1 MDDFGS
7 SRHSDTDRPVPA
19 VHRTVLV
26 VDVEHFGAH
35 NRTNPHRIAVRD
47 SLYHALE
54 NSLARINIRF
64 ADCHH
69 EVVGDAV
76 LVLIPAD
83 VAKSVLIERLPLTLA
98 TTLREHNDTH
108 EEGEWIRVRMVIH
121 AGEIHYDTYGVVG
134 VAVNYAHRLINSAT
148 LKDALAASSGTLAL
162 ITSDWFFSE
171 VVRHSPGSDPAAY
184 RRIRVTEKE
193 TDTVAWIYLPDDP
206 SSPPA
211 PEASSSARQ
220 DTSTSGT
227 LSPEALWVASERSA
241 RRLGARR
248 TAYPLDLS
256 IAELHS
262 QGLYVP
268 ATFSSPGGN
277 AAVVDVEHIAAEVA
291 SGSSVLILGEPGSGK
306 SVAAYALLA
315 CLRQRVP
322 AIAARASKLRA
333 ALESSMPAT
342 ELTKVL
348 RGGSSADGERPIL
361 VVDGLDET
369 LGEFTSSADL
379 AELLAQLAER
389 FSIVVTCRR
398 REFEDNLAAS
408 VHNDAFDAIYSIDTW
423 TLHGQF
429 TEFVQR
435 LITAGV
441 LNSDQFLDVIV
452 RSPDLAGM
460 TTRPLYARML
470 TFLGQEGL
478 PTVTNVSSLYAE
490 YIDKLVVASD
500 AALAGAGCRMHARSD
515 EIWTEAAWHIFC
527 NGLLTE
533 DRFDFAPVT
542 AHLEGRFDERG
553 QCLTRAL
560 SQICDQ
566 WRSSGRVRGR
576 FVHYSFF
583 EYLVS
588 RYYVQQLHDA
598 VQAGT
603 EALTECLSIDPSPEI
618 RHFLVAELRETQ
630 TARLADALVQAY
642 LRLGAAESRSR
653 RARTLGNL
661 IAYLLSRATND
672 GLTSLRGLLADEDD
686 IFLQQ
691 SILWGLCH
699 LGDSDALARF
709 VRASRTSAQWRAWNR
724 GYVMYYYGD
733 IDRRAQPPFIDEDR
747 QRSWGRTRERSIAF
761 MSEPGYPLTVA
772 PQRRFLDLYL
782 LYDYAIWR
790 GESLSAGDARV
801 AGATLAALWREP
813 TIEGSFL
820 QELQAMHAVVCP
832 E

>member
-1 MDDFGS
+1 MDKLGS
-7 SRHSDTDRPVPA
+7 SRHSDTDRPGPA

-35 NRTNPHRIAVRD
+35 NRTNRHRIVVRD
-47 SLYHALE
+47 GLYHALE
-54 NSLARINIRF
+54 ASLERIGTRF

-83 VAKSVLIERLPLTLA
+83 VAKSVLIDQLPRTLA
-98 TTLREHNDTH
+98 AAFSEHNKTH

-121 AGEIHYDTYGVVG
+121 AGEVHYDTYGVVG
-134 VAVNYAHRLINSAT
+134 VAVNYAHRLINSAA
-148 LKDALAASSGTLAL
+148 LKEALAASSGPLAL
-162 ITSDWFFSE
+162 ITSDWFFTE
-171 VVRHSPGSDPAAY
+171 VVRHSPGSDAETY

-193 TDTVAWIYLPDDP
+193 TDTIAWIHLPDAP
-206 SSPPA
+206 SGTPI
-211 PEASSSARQ
+211 PEASARQ
-220 DTSTSGT
+220 DTSAWGT
-227 LSPEALWVASERSA
+227 LSPEVLWAASERSA

-262 QGLYVP
+262 QGLYVS
-268 ATFSSPGGN
+268 ATFSTLGGN
-277 AAVVDVEHIAAEVA
+277 AHVVDVDHIAAEVEG
-291 SGSSVLILGEPGSGK
+291 GSSVLILGEPGSGK
-306 SVAAYALLA
+306 SVAAYALLVS
-315 CLRQRVP
+315 LRQRVP

-333 ALESSMPAT
+333 ALESPMRAT
-342 ELTKVL
+342 ELSKVL
-348 RGGSSADGERPIL
+348 RGGASDDQQRPIL
-361 VVDGLDET
+361 VIDGLDET
-369 LGEFTSSADL
+369 LGEFRSSADL
-379 AELLAQLAER
+379 AELIAQLAER

-398 REFEDNLAAS
+398 REFEDILAAS
-408 VHNDAFDAIYSIDTW
+408 VHSDAFDAIYSIDTW

-429 TEFVQR
+429 TEFIQR
-435 LITAGV
+435 LVTAGV
-441 LNSDQFLDVIV
+441 LKSDRFLEVIA
-452 RSPDLAGM
+452 RSPELADM

-478 PTVTNVSSLYAE
+478 PTITNVSSLYAE
-490 YIDKLVVASD
+490 YIDKLAVASD
-500 AALAGAGCRMHARSD
+500 SALAAAGCHLQTRSAD
-515 EIWTEAAWHIFC
+515 VWTEAAWHIFC

-533 DRFDFAPVT
+533 DRFYFAPVT
-542 AHLEGRFDERG
+542 AHLEGIFDDRV
-553 QCLTRAL
+553 QCLARAL

-588 RYYVQQLHDA
+588 RYYVQQLHAATPAD
-598 VQAGT
+598 T
-603 EALTECLSIDPSPEI
+603 DALTECLSIDPSPEI

-630 TARLADALVQAY
+630 PPGLADVLVQTYRRA
-642 LRLGAAESRSR
+642 RTAEPRSR
-653 RARTLGNL
+653 QARTLGNL
-661 IAYLLSRATND
+661 IAYLLSRAADN
-672 GLTSLRGLLADEDD
+672 GLTSLRELLVDEDD

-699 LGDSDALARF
+699 LSDADALARF
-709 VRASRTSAQWRAWNR
+709 VLTSRTSGQWRAWNR

-733 IDRRAQPPFIDEDR
+733 IDRGAEPPFVDDDR
-747 QRSWGRTRERSIAF
+747 QRSWGRTRERTIAF

-790 GESLSAGDARV
+790 GEALSAGDARV
-801 AGATLAALWREP
+801 AAASLAALWREP